1 MTFKAKMHIVT
12 LATCHNRRVKT
23 LNALSDLYA
32 QKLPQS
38 VTVEHVLVDD
48 GSTDGTAKTVH
59 EQFPDVEI
67 VQGAGDLF
75 WAGGMR
81 HGWQVVSGK
90 TFDALFV
97 YNDDVCL
104 EKDAL
109 LRLIETSQQFIK
121 DGGVAEHA
129 VVGAFRSDGAHVT
142 TSYSGLLSTSW
153 WHPLRFKRVDPPVQ
167 GYHIVDTLNMNSALI
182 RREALTKVGFLS
194 DYFIHGG
201 ADFEF
206 GIKLN
211 KSGGA
216 VILASNYIGV
226 CNRNQEHDN
235 FLNHCLSLYDCY
247 HWILDVRREPIS
259 QRMKY
264 YRLHGGVLWPLLWV
278 APYIT
283 LPIKY
288 LVSITSKR

>member
-1 MTFKAKMHIVT
+1 MHIVT

-23 LNALSDLYA
+23 LSALSDLHA
-32 QKLPQS
+32 QKLPRS

-48 GSTDGTAKTVH
+48 GSTDGTTKAVGK
-59 EQFPDVEI
+59 QFPNVEI
-67 VQGAGDLF
+67 VQGTGDLF

-81 HGWQVVSGK
+81 HGWEVVSGK

-97 YNDDVCL
+97 YNDDVHL

-109 LRLIETSQQFIK
+109 LRLIETSQQFIR
-121 DGGVAEHA
+121 DGGVAGHA
-129 VVGAFRSDGAHVT
+129 VVGAFRSDDAFMS
-142 TSYSGLLSTSW
+142 TSYSGAVRSSW
-153 WHPLRFKRVDPPVQ
+153 WHPLRFKRVHPPVL
-167 GYHIVDTLNMNSALI
+167 GYKQVDTLNMNAALI
-182 RREALTKVGFLS
+182 RHAALTKVGFLS
-194 DYFIHGG
+194 DYFVHRG

-226 CNRNQEHDN
+226 CNRNQYENN
-235 FLNHCLSLYDCY
+235 FLNHCPTLYDCY
-247 HWILDVRREPIS
+247 CWLLDIRREPIR

-264 YRLHGGVLWPLLWV
+264 YREHGGLFWPLLWI
-278 APYIT
+278 APYIS

-288 LVSITSKR
+288 FALKTFDK